1 MYDLTNKKAN
11 FSIAV
16 PESLNEITPEVL
28 EKLTKDIKLP
38 KYYCLV
44 ALAYQTT
51 SFDLAFL
58 GKNSKPQTIKVLPIL
73 AKITDTFKEDFK
85 VGDGLVINKSDIE
98 LATHCPINTKAN
110 VSRMID
116 FINSDSE
123 LAKKCTTREIVFDA
137 VGLEFKIVPE
147 SAIKGAFKVG
157 YKLDDPFNIPKVSGS
172 LS

>member
-1 MYDLTNKKAN
+1 MYNLVNNKAN
-11 FSIAV
+11 FAIAV
-16 PESLNEITPEVL
+16 PESLDEITPKVL
-28 EKLTKDIKLP
+28 ENLTKDIKLP
-38 KYYCLV
+38 KYYCIV

-73 AKITDTFKEDFK
+73 AKYTETFKEEFK

-116 FINSDSE
+116 FINSD
-123 LAKKCTTREIVFDA
+123 
-137 VGLEFKIVPE
+137 
-147 SAIKGAFKVG
+147 
-157 YKLDDPFNIPKVSGS
+157 
-172 LS
+172 